1 MERERDRD
9 RIHARERDMM
19 GYNLNEEELINE
31 RHYGGDY
38 ERERDRGGGGGGGGN
53 GGVEGRGGEGRGG
66 EGRGGEGRG
75 GVNMRERGVERE
87 RGDPRD
93 RDRAHLAL
101 NSTRHLVNNSSNY
114 DDNVDLIRERD
125 KEKDRYV
132 QQNQSQLLQPQS
144 RRDRDDYSP
153 HRGNNRR
160 VLNAAM

>member
-38 ERERDRGGGGGGGGN
+38 ERERDRGGGGGG
-53 GGVEGRGGEGRGG
+53 VEGRS
-66 EGRGGEGRG
+66 GGEGRG
-75 GVNMRERGVERE
+75 GVNMRERGIERE

-125 KEKDRYV
+125 KDKDRYV

>member
-1 MERERDRD
+1 M
-9 RIHARERDMM
+9 
-19 GYNLNEEELINE
+19 
-31 RHYGGDY
+31 
-38 ERERDRGGGGGGGGN
+38 
-53 GGVEGRGGEGRGG
+53 
-66 EGRGGEGRG
+66 
-75 GVNMRERGVERE
+75 RE

-125 KEKDRYV
+125 KDKDRYV
-132 QQNQSQLLQPQS
+132 QQNQSQLLQPQN

>member
-38 ERERDRGGGGGGGGN
+38 ERERDRGGGGE
-53 GGVEGRGGEGRGG
+53 VRGESRGESRGEGR
-66 EGRGGEGRG
+66 GEGRG
-75 GVNMRERGVERE
+75 GVNMRERGIERE

-114 DDNVDLIRERD
+114 DDNVDLIRDRE